1 MGLSIYEIENWR
13 AGQNYNIYDI
23 YRYPENSNTYYYSK
37 QKHNSGLTFDSQ
49 FSDGIIEYNGISRPH
64 FFFIPS
70 YNSNIEVRPAIKKI
84 QFGDG
89 FSQRSIDGVNSIL
102 LPFSLTFDKRTDA
115 EARAILHFLEM
126 RKGLS
131 FILTPPFPWN
141 IKKVF
146 VCESFRHSQ
155 IFANNHSISAEF
167 IETPV

>member
-1 MGLSIYEIENWR
+1 MGLSIYEGISEWKKH
-13 AGQNYNIYDI
+13 QNYNLYDI
-23 YRYPENSNTYYYSK
+23 YTYGGHYYYSTVR
-37 QKHNSGLTFDSQ
+37 HNSGLTFDDQ
-49 FSDGIIEYNGISRPH
+49 FSNGIIEYNGNNRPY
-64 FFFIPS
+64 FFFVPS
-70 YNSNIEVRPAIKKI
+70 YNSNIEVRPAVKKI

-89 FSQRSIDGVNSIL
+89 FSQRSMDGVNSIL
-102 LPFSLTFDKRTDA
+102 LPFNLVFDKRTDA

-131 FILTPPFPWN
+131 FIFVPPFPWN
-141 IKKVF
+141 IKKIF